1 MARLVDLSSAYA
13 KRDHAARHLATLVDF
28 MDGVMSDPTRLATL
42 GARFDRSTDRHAVY
56 LASVPDMDDVLIRL
70 SLGVGDVV
78 HNLRSALD
86 HAAWQLACLH
96 AGGGVPPDPTKVKF
110 RLCFP
115 TDSCR
120 KRAPAFLSDGDW
132 ALVHEWQACKGTN
145 GRPDGWSGEYV
156 HQLDLLARLNND
168 DKHKVLTALT
178 LQASQF
184 EHFGTRMTPHPG
196 WIETPAGAEFLLER
210 ALDPDPEDDQIEF
223 SMDFKYGVGTS
234 LLTLYAPAWPK
245 SDMDFVG
252 TAKPTLALAD
262 GGRHAVSTLER
273 LHLYVGQVLDVIAD
287 SHDVAAAPG

>member
-1 MARLVDLSSAYA
+1 MARIVDLTSAYA

-28 MDGVMSDPTRLATL
+28 MDGVLGDPTCLAKL
-42 GARFDRSTDRHAVY
+42 GARFDQTTDRHTVY
-56 LASVPDMDDVLIRL
+56 LASVPDLNDALVRL

-86 HAAWQLACLH
+86 HAASQLACLH
-96 AGGGVPPDPTKVKF
+96 AGDGLPPDPTMVKF

-115 TDSCR
+115 PQSCR
-120 KRAPAFLSDGDW
+120 RRAPAFLCDGDW

-156 HQLDLLARLNND
+156 HQLDLLARLNNY
-168 DKHKVLTALT
+168 DKHKVLTELT

-184 EHFGTRMTPHPG
+184 EHIGTRTTPPPG
-196 WIETPAGAEFLLER
+196 WIDTQSEPEFLLER

-223 SMDFKYGVGTS
+223 LMDFTYGVGTPV
-234 LLTLYAPAWPK
+234 LTLYAPAWPK
-245 SDMDFVG
+245 SDLDFVG
-252 TAKPTLALAD
+252 TAEPTLALTD

-273 LHLYVGQVLDVIAD
+273 LHLYVGQVLDAIAE
-287 SHDVAAAPG
+287 SHNLSAAPG